1 MITIGIIGANGQV
14 GTEVCLFL
22 SQMDDIRVV
31 PICRTDRAV
40 SYLERYGLNPRK
52 LSLIQI

>member
-22 SQMDDIRVV
+22 SQMDDVRVV
-31 PICRTDRAV
+31 PICRTDRPF
-40 SYLERYGLNPRK
+40 LILRGMGLI
-52 LSLIQI
+52 LSKEV